1 MSKQKKSSY
10 KNIISH
16 KILGFSLSI
25 SSILG
30 SGQEREMSIQEV
42 FDLAIKNHPSLMVTQ
57 SNIELAKQNTKVAKN
72 AYLPEITLSAQAMH
86 LGNLTLLDTD
96 FSKVRNVDIP
106 NFGNNFSIEAKQL
119 LWKGGAVQNA
129 VKIRSLQEELAQL
142 SHLNKEQ
149 EIKLL
154 TLEHYLNLYKI
165 QNQIKVYQKNIQ
177 QANDRL
183 KNIQKFYQQGMI
195 TRNDIIRGEL
205 LVSNLNLALQ
215 TLENNRQILNYQLN
229 IALGLPRETQIIANE
244 SIGEKIGLD
253 NIEDYQQGLSSH
265 PVVQSLGKA
274 VEIQESNLKIIKSEK
289 MPTIAAFAGNSLQR
303 PLLTSTPVLDM
314 YRNSWNVGLSL
325 TYNLDNLYK
334 SSQKIK
340 QSQLEI
346 QKANAQIKEA
356 TQLMQTAVDAAFIK
370 YNEALVQ
377 NNTLMKNRD
386 LAQENYRIMESKYNN
401 QLAILLD
408 MIDASNAKLDAE
420 LQVSNSE
427 INIIMAYYKLL
438 KESGKL

>member
-1 MSKQKKSSY
+1 
-10 KNIISH
+10 
-16 KILGFSLSI
+16 
-25 SSILG
+25 
-30 SGQEREMSIQEV
+30 
-42 FDLAIKNHPSLMVTQ
+42 
-57 SNIELAKQNTKVAKN
+57 
-72 AYLPEITLSAQAMH
+72 
-86 LGNLTLLDTD
+86 
-96 FSKVRNVDIP
+96 
-106 NFGNNFSIEAKQL
+106 
-119 LWKGGAVQNA
+119 
-129 VKIRSLQEELAQL
+129 
-142 SHLNKEQ
+142 
-149 EIKLL
+149 
-154 TLEHYLNLYKI
+154 
-165 QNQIKVYQKNIQ
+165 
-177 QANDRL
+177 
-183 KNIQKFYQQGMI
+183 
-195 TRNDIIRGEL
+195 
-205 LVSNLNLALQ
+205 
-215 TLENNRQILNYQLN
+215 
-229 IALGLPRETQIIANE
+229 
-244 SIGEKIGLD
+244 
-253 NIEDYQQGLSSH
+253 
-265 PVVQSLGKA
+265 
-274 VEIQESNLKIIKSEK
+274 
-289 MPTIAAFAGNSLQR
+289 
-303 PLLTSTPVLDM
+303 M